1 MRTIYDEIMEKEE
14 KWNLKF
20 FLQNRPDLAEK
31 LQKGSSST
39 ASMQASRSL
48 PQLPKMQIIGGK
60 PVPSIL
66 NRQISHR
73 RHDWGRLYADAPGWK
88 Q

>member
-20 FLQNRPDLAEK
+20 FLENRPDLAAK
-31 LQKGSSST
+31 LQKGQEKASSV
-39 ASMQASRSL
+39 QASRSL
-48 PQLPKMQIIGGK
+48 PTLPKMQIIGGK
-60 PVPSIL
+60 PVPAIL
-66 NRQISHR
+66 NRQISYR